1 MKINLNGPLVS
12 NDEKW
17 FYDRYK
23 MEAFCPKDIM
33 NAIEEANGEELVLN
47 INSPGGDVHSAS
59 EIRSAL
65 KEYRGTTKAVIT
77 GLAASA
83 ATIVMTGC
91 DTVEAYCTAVLMV
104 HQASCYAEGN
114 ATDFDAYKKMLNQYD
129 LSVANAYSQKTG
141 KSVDEC
147 LKLMKN
153 TTFMNAQDAK
163 EKGFVDAIADETEEL
178 AAVASLGGI
187 KISNKMKQIAATAK
201 MGHKVD
207 NDALAEMIIQKMEAK
222 KAAEKEKIK
231 NDLLKDLDRFGK

>member
-1 MKINLNGPLVS
+1 MKINLNGPLVT

-17 FYDRYK
+17 MYDWFEV
-23 MEAFCPKDIM
+23 EAFCPKDVI
-33 NAIEEANGEELVLN
+33 NAIEEANGEELILN

-65 KEYRGTTKAVIT
+65 KEYNGKTKAVIT

-83 ATIVMTGC
+83 ATVVMTGC

-104 HQASCYAEGN
+104 HQASCCAQGN

-129 LSVANAYSQKTG
+129 LSIANAYSQKTG
-141 KSVDEC
+141 KTVDEC
-147 LKLMKN
+147 LRLMKN
-153 TTFMNAQDAK
+153 TTFMSAHDAK
-163 EKGFVDAIADETEEL
+163 EKGFVDAIADETEEF
-178 AAVASLGGI
+178 AAVASFGGI

-201 MGHKVD
+201 MGQKVD
-207 NDALAEMIIQKMEAK
+207 NEELAEMIVQKIEAK
-222 KAAEKEKIK
+222 QAAEKEKIK